1 MRSIVTEASTGGSEE
16 PPPEAR
22 IEEVTAAGT
31 VRIFFTKSMVID
43 EAGRERI
50 MNSQGTKTGRI
61 LGNDNE
67 IEPTDLVQ
75 IFAVLQ
81 EEKDSE
87 ESKDDANKLL
97 ASWSISQFNQ
107 IASTYS
113 LNLEILYLFHK
124 TIHQTYS

>member
-1 MRSIVTEASTGGSEE
+1 MFIPIPLADRLASGSDNLKDLAKRMRSIVTEASTGGSEE

-97 ASWSISQFNQ
+97 ASWSISS
-107 IASTYS
+107 I
-113 LNLEILYLFHK
+113 
-124 TIHQTYS
+124 